1 MKKKN
6 YSVTI
11 LLVLFYFLMATACY
25 TRSEEANVINTPAL
39 RVQAT
44 NTLLFVA
51 TPDQIPT
58 ISPAFTP
65 LSGTMPATPFTPST
79 RKPRGTL
86 EPTRSPKPTATAVVV
101 KVTPNLDEPECRP
114 LPEDIQATKI
124 GITGPSFCIVWL
136 DSFNDEL
143 GYRVTLEYDRSG
155 ERFVYEVEPNV
166 TQLLIPDADAPRPN
180 ESQEQCMLR
189 YNSFAVT
196 VIALRPNGESLVN
209 GMAAN
214 MECDLRT
221 LPTAT
226 P

>member
-11 LLVLFYFLMATACY
+11 LLGLFFLVITACY
-25 TRSEEANVINTPAL
+25 AQPEETS
-39 RVQAT
+39 AT
-44 NTLLFVA
+44 NTPTLIAQTTGVLPFVV
-51 TPDQIPT
+51 TPDPNSAT
-58 ISPAFTP
+58 SPAFTP
-65 LSGTMPATPFTPST
+65 LPGTIPATPLPSPT
-79 RKPRGTL
+79 QKPRETP
-86 EPTRSPKPTATAVVV
+86 EPTRTPKPTATAVVV
-101 KVTPNLDEPECRP
+101 VVTPNPDEPDCRP
-114 LPEDIQATKI
+114 LPEDIQTTKI

-136 DSFNDEL
+136 DLFNDEL
-143 GYRVTLEYDRSG
+143 GYRVILEYDRSG
-155 ERFVYEVEPNV
+155 ERFTYEVGPDI
-166 TQLLIPDADAPRPN
+166 TQLLVPEAAAPRPD

-196 VIALRPNGESLVN
+196 VIALRPDGESLVN